1 MPVIWLLILLFLV
14 NPGQPGSSYAAAA
27 DGGNLEE
34 LRYRVDLGPMND
46 VAQVRLRLTQVA
58 PERYRAVFDGAAQG
72 VWNLLNRWLPESY
85 ETDMALEAGRLKPLV
100 FREKFRAK
108 GHDIRKEYRFNYAQ
122 GLLQV
127 WRGVDG
133 KEPVKSWQAPLPGP
147 VYDPLSLFYNLRM
160 GTFGPLEAGQTLRV
174 AAIPTPEPQ
183 EMVLRIGPETSR
195 GRKIMLE
202 VVAKGAKSEA
212 RPYYIFCTP
221 QLVVQQAW
229 TRVLGFG
236 KLSGQLLNPGEIMED
251 GLPGLPKLSLN
262 SSDMKLRN

>member
-14 NPGQPGSSYAAAA
+14 NPGQPGSSIAAAA

-46 VAQVRLRLTQVA
+46 VARVRLRLTQVA
-58 PERYRAVFDGAAQG
+58 QGRYRAVFDGAAQG
-72 VWNLLNRWLPESY
+72 VWSLLNRWLPESY

-108 GHDIRKEYRFNYAQ
+108 GHDINKEYRFDYAQ

-133 KEPVKSWQAPLPGP
+133 KEPVKSWQVPLPGP

-160 GTFGPLEAGQTLRV
+160 GTFGPLAGGQTLKV
-174 AAIPTPEPQ
+174 PMLPTPKPQ
-183 EMVLRIGPETSR
+183 EMVFRIGPQTSR
-195 GRKIMLE
+195 GRKVMLE
-202 VVAKGAKSEA
+202 VAAPGEETESQA
-212 RPYYIFCTP
+212 YYLFCTP

-251 GLPGLPKLSLN
+251 GLPGLPKLSLH
-262 SSDMKLRN
+262 SSDIQLRN